1 VPEKMRVKA
10 THHAGGAVGK
20 SDTRNR
26 IAGICGRV
34 GNVRGSQS
42 SYGRCSGIRYP
53 SDELLRKWARTKR
66 DNDELILLG
75 EM

>member
-10 THHAGGAVGK
+10 THHTGGAVGK
-20 SDTRNR
+20 SQTRN
-26 IAGICGRV
+26 AVTGICDRI

-42 SYGRCSGIRYP
+42 SYGRCGGIRYP

-66 DNDELILLG
+66 DNNELILLG